1 MSKIIDDLKL
11 QYNIGGVANKLIY
24 WNVGLFAIP
33 YLLNGI
39 FGLMQ
44 INKNAFDFI
53 SLASNPAEILWKP
66 WSLIT
71 YGFFHFGFFHI
82 FFNMLI
88 LNFSSRLF
96 LTYFT
101 SKQLLSLYF
110 SGLLFSGIIYIIC
123 YYLFPSL
130 SNLHV
135 TLIGA
140 SGTIMAIFFAVATFN
155 PLMEIRLM
163 FIGNVKIWHIAF
175 VYLIL
180 DLIQLPL
187 ENTGG
192 HIAHLGGALFGYIFV
207 KQIQS
212 GTDITSWFT
221 AILDYFSNVFS
232 SNKNSFKKIHRNPK
246 PVNNNNSSS
255 KVAATII
262 TKDKKQQ
269 QIDEI
274 LDKISKSGYDSLSSS
289 EKEFLFTAG
298 K

>member
-53 SLASNPAEILWKP
+53 SLASNPAELLWKP
-66 WSLIT
+66 WSLIS
-71 YGFFHFGFFHI
+71 YGFFHSGFFHI

-110 SGLLFSGIIYIIC
+110 SGLLFSGIIYILC

-130 SNLHV
+130 ANLHV

-221 AILDYFSNVFS
+221 TIADYFSNVFS

-246 PVNNNNSSS
+246 PVNNSGATS
-255 KVAATII
+255 KLSATII